1 MAVVTTSHEYTCS
14 IPPARLFK
22 ALVLDSHNL
31 IPKAVPSIKSIE
43 IVHGDGGP
51 GSIKQT
57 NFADGSHFKY
67 MKHRVDEVHSAT
79 FSSKTTLIE
88 GDALGDKLECI
99 IYEIKIE
106 AAGAGS
112 VTKSTSHY
120 HPKPGVELKEDD
132 IKSGKDKATGLN
144 KAVEEY
150 LLANPDLY
158 A

>member
-1 MAVVTTSHEYTCS
+1 MAVVTTTHQYTCKV
-14 IPPARLFK
+14 PPARIFK

-31 IPKAVPSIKSIE
+31 IPKVIPSIKSIE
-43 IVHGDGGP
+43 LVQGDGGA

-57 NFADGSHFKY
+57 SFADGSHFKY
-67 MKHRVDEVHSAT
+67 MKHRVDEVDSANL
-79 FSSKTTLIE
+79 FSKTTLIE

-99 IYEIKIE
+99 VYEIKME

-132 IKSGKDKATGLN
+132 IKSGKDKATGIN
-144 KAVEEY
+144 KAVEDY
-150 LLANPDLY
+150 LVANLDLY